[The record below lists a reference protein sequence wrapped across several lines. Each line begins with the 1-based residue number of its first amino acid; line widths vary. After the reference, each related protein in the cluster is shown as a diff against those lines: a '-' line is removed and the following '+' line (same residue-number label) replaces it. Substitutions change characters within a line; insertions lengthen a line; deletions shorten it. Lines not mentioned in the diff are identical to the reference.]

1 MASRAN
7 VDYRVIRN
15 DGMLTMSDYQKF
27 KIFEQNQKLYDMS
40 QVSTDKAIE
49 EKKEERFYN
58 LSLKHII
65 ENIVTYIINLINS
78 ITRFVHTGDTN
89 QLMNATISNGDG
101 LIYLGIILVLVSLI
115 FYFIDTT
122 S

>member
-15 DGMLTMSDYQKF
+15 NGMLTMSDYQKF
-27 KIFEQNQKLYDMS
+27 KIYEQNQKLYDMS

-49 EKKEERFYN
+49 QKKEERFYN

-65 ENIVTYIINLINS
+65 ENMVTYIVNLMNA
-78 ITRFVHTGDTN
+78 ITMTIHTGDTSH
-89 QLMNATISNGDG
+89 LINATVANGDG
-101 LIYLGIILVLVSLI
+101 LIYLGVILVLVSLI
-115 FYFIDTT
+115 FYFIDIT